1 MYYQL
6 PNGKVV
12 KMSLEEFLELTDA
25 DIQFLMS
32 IDYGDHIID
41 PFHGS
46 AVEKTSNREYDFS
59 FLSNDEDVSLDSIS
73 SDDTPF
79 DDLIDLSEDTD
90 L

>member
-6 PNGKVV
+6 SNGKVV
-12 KMSLEEFLELTDA
+12 KLSLEEFLELTDA
-25 DIQFLMS
+25 DVQFLMS

-46 AVEKTSNREYDFS
+46 AVEKTSHKEYDFS
-59 FLSNDEDVSLDSIS
+59 FLSSDDDISLDSIA

-79 DDLIDLSEDTD
+79 DDLIDLSEDTEM
-90 L
+90 